1 MQLFFVRYRHC
12 HLASEQP
19 KSEAIHYITVLT
31 MTAFALTLGSGL
43 IAFGPFL
50 SLFTLIV
57 YKKAQLVIVVTSA
70 AFFFLLASVA
80 ASFAWSIFHAIG
92 LNGPL
97 SAIVPGVIAQ
107 FLFRCGFVA
116 MYHRVEQVIKTSL
129 DKQHNEELKRI
140 GEMESDGGTGSEH
153 VIAVQERR
161 KKEMDVWTETVK
173 LRLEL
178 NDAACGIAAGV
189 GFGGMHTIMLYGTLL
204 ASETSNNVGVLYQ
217 DSCPGMPSLV
227 LSAIYAFCFSIL
239 DIFWMLFTF
248 FGMRR
253 RLMFHRGGHAENEV
267 LMVGSWLGNSRMGG
281 NYSLMLSLLTH
292 IGAATFTSADFF
304 NNGCSVSIPGV
315 AGIVLL
321 TAYMFWA
328 GCGRIYMPP
337 GQDIGTP
344 SGMMGRPSASFHEE

>member
-1 MQLFFVRYRHC
+1 
-12 HLASEQP
+12 
-19 KSEAIHYITVLT
+19 
-31 MTAFALTLGSGL
+31 MTAAALTLGSAL
-43 IAFGPFL
+43 IAFGPFV
-50 SLFTLIV
+50 SLFSLIV

-70 AFFFLLASVA
+70 AFFFLLSSVA
-80 ASFAWSIFHAIG
+80 ASFAWTLFHAIG

-107 FLFRCGFVA
+107 FMFRCGFVA
-116 MYHRVEQVIKTSL
+116 VYHRVEQVIQTSL
-129 DKQHNEELKRI
+129 EKQQQEELKN
-140 GEMESDGGTGSEH
+140 GEMESTDPGTGSEQ
-153 VIAVQERR
+153 VILNQERR
-161 KKEMDVWTETVK
+161 RKEMDAWTETVK
-173 LRLEL
+173 LRLAL

-253 RLMFHRGGHAENEV
+253 RLMFHRGGHGDEV
-267 LMVGSWLGNSRMGG
+267 RMVGSWLGNSRMGG
-281 NYSLMLSLLTH
+281 NYALMLILMTH
-292 IGAATFTSADFF
+292 FGAATFTSADFF

-315 AGIVLL
+315 AGVVLL

-328 GCGRIYMPP
+328 GAGRIYMPP
-337 GQDIGTP
+337 AQPMGGTP
-344 SGMMGRPSASFHEE
+344 SANNRSTSSFHDE

>member
-1 MQLFFVRYRHC
+1 
-12 HLASEQP
+12 LA
-19 KSEAIHYITVLT
+19 AV
-31 MTAFALTLGSGL
+31 G
-43 IAFGPFL
+43 
-50 SLFTLIV
+50 
-57 YKKAQLVIVVTSA
+57 
-70 AFFFLLASVA
+70 

-107 FLFRCGFVA
+107 FLFRCGFVS
-116 MYHRVEQVIKTSL
+116 MYHRVEAVIQTSL
-129 DKQHNEELKRI
+129 DKQHNDEMKRI
-140 GEMESDGGTGSEH
+140 GEMESTDPGSGTDQS
-153 VIAVQERR
+153 IALQQRRR
-161 KKEMDVWTETVK
+161 KEVDAWTETVK

-189 GFGGMHTIMLYGTLL
+189 GFGGMHTILLYGTLL

-253 RLMFHRGGHAENEV
+253 RLMFHRGGRAENEV
-267 LMVGSWLGNSRMGG
+267 LMVGSWFGNSRMGG
-281 NYSLMLSLLTH
+281 NYALMLCLLTH

-304 NNGCSVSIPGV
+304 NNGCAVSIPGV
-315 AGIVLL
+315 VSIVLL

-328 GCGRIYMPP
+328 GAGRIYMPP
-337 GQDIGTP
+337 VQPLGAAMVD
-344 SGMMGRPSASFHEE
+344 GRSQSMFHEE